1 MEENKKIKV
10 SFVIERDLYRKFA
23 KYGSYKWDVVSAILS
38 CIDDIEIDMD
48 NLYSMKPREA
58 RKWLFEEV
66 RRQLNTKETSGQ
78 TVESS
83 NSIEIQENNSMG
95 DQIADKRVK
104 KINSNDWW

>member
-38 CIDDIEIDMD
+38 CIDNIEIDMD

-66 RRQLNTKETSGQ
+66 RRQLNTKEISGK
-78 TVESS
+78 TVTSS
-83 NSIEIQENNSMG
+83 NSIEIEQNYNTG
-95 DQIADKRVK
+95 DQIEDKRAR
-104 KINSNDWW
+104 KINSSDWW